1 MPFFFRILLPGL
13 LLLAAHSAS
22 GDGNG
27 FRDLRGQVIVR
38 NEDHLFLRTTN
49 GVLRLHFADR
59 QTPAEI
65 REGDRIRIRGTTG
78 RAANRESVSFGTYDV
93 DILDHDPLPEAVEVP
108 GNRIPTG
115 EMLYQYV
122 FVRGVIASVRR
133 SSFDARWNWIVLRT
147 PTGSIG
153 VTARESS
160 YPMETLLHLVD
171 TEVRVRGFV
180 SRSWTDVNYLGA
192 HLALRGDDA
201 LTVLVPAPDDPF
213 SAPPFTNTGILH
225 RQRMRGTVLAAARRR
240 FVLRSET
247 GRTLLVNTIPGE
259 PPVRSGQAVTVV
271 GFVEPDPIH
280 NRIVESRVRLE
291 PDAPP
296 SPIDDPLSTEPLAP
310 NLSHGKTVRLDGYIR
325 QRRFGAGG
333 DDFRLET
340 DGESVLVDVSGLDG
354 LSREDF
360 ALGARVQ
367 VSGVCLVEFERPSPA
382 EAFPVFRSYTLIPRT
397 PADLVVLETPP
408 WWTPRRFLFVLAALV
423 AALVAI
429 LIWNRLL
436 QTLSRR
442 RGRALA
448 REELGRAQA
457 EWKVEERT
465 RLAVELHDAISQTLT
480 GVALQIDA
488 ARGSV
493 GNKAPAAARFLETA
507 RAMLASCRQ
516 ELRCCIWDLRSRTF
530 EEKDMT
536 EAVRR
541 TVAPHVGDIAV
552 SIRFN
557 VPRERLSEPTTHDVL
572 RIVRELVVNAIRHG
586 RATQIRIA
594 GECRDG
600 FVRFSVRDDGCG
612 FDPKDAPGPQA
623 GHFGL
628 QGIRERIEARN
639 GTLTL
644 DSSPGHGTKAVVTF
658 PSEEDNVREE

>member
-1 MPFFFRILLPGL
+1 MPLFFRILLPGL
-13 LLLAAHSAS
+13 LLLSASSVS

-27 FRDLRGQVIVR
+27 FRDLCGQVVVR
-38 NEDHLFLRTTN
+38 NEDHLFLQTTN
-49 GVLRLHFADR
+49 GVLRLHFADM
-59 QTPAEI
+59 QTPAKI
-65 REGDRIRIRGTTG
+65 REGDRIRIRGKTG
-78 RAANRESVSFGTYDV
+78 HAANRKSVSFGTYRV
-93 DILDHDPLPEAVEVP
+93 DILGHDPLPEAVEVP

-115 EMLYQYV
+115 EMLYRYV

-153 VTARESS
+153 VTARESA
-160 YPMETLLHLVD
+160 YPMDALLRLVD
-171 TEVRVRGFV
+171 AEVRMRGFV
-180 SRSWTDVNYLGA
+180 SHSWTDVNYLGA

-225 RQRMRGTVLAAARRR
+225 RQRMRGLVLAAARRR
-240 FVLRSET
+240 FVIRSEK
-247 GRTLLVNTIPGE
+247 GRALLVNAVPDE
-259 PPVRSGQAVTVV
+259 PQVRSGQTVTVV

-280 NRIVESRVRLE
+280 NRITESHVRLE
-291 PDAPP
+291 PDESAKPV
-296 SPIDDPLSTEPLAP
+296 DDPLFPGPLTP

-325 QRRFGAGG
+325 QRRFGA
-333 DDFRLET
+333 DSDEFRLET
-340 DGESVLVDVSGLDG
+340 DEESVLVDVSGLDN
-354 LSREDF
+354 LNREDL
-360 ALGARVQ
+360 ALNARVQ
-367 VSGVCLVEFERPSPA
+367 VTGICLVEFERPSPA
-382 EAFPVFRSYTLIPRT
+382 DSFPVFRSYTLIPRT
-397 PADLVVLETPP
+397 TTDLVILEAPP
-408 WWTPRRFLFVLAALV
+408 WWTPKRFLFVLAALV

-493 GNKAPAAARFLETA
+493 GDRAPAAARFLETA

-530 EEKDMT
+530 EERDMT

-541 TVAPHVGDIAV
+541 TIAPHIGDVTV

-557 VPRERLSEPTTHDVL
+557 VPRERLSEPMTHDVL

-612 FDPKDAPGPQA
+612 FDPKDAPGPLA

-628 QGIRERIEARN
+628 QGIRERIEARG
-639 GTLTL
+639 GTLAL
-644 DSSPGHGTKAVVTF
+644 DSSPSHGTKAVVTF